1 MKKFFIIN
9 LVICI
14 SIGWTGTSHLPN
26 IKLKDLKNKR
36 QELSQY
42 YSDGPILIN
51 IWNLACEPCKKEM
64 KELDKLNKKYG
75 AQGFEVV
82 SINIDNTRSMSKVK
96 SYVNSQ
102 KYSFTVLSDPKAEF
116 FRKMGGKVMPFV
128 IIADSTGEIIN
139 RHVGYNP
146 GDEIRLEKEILHIL
160 QPLAE
165 IPDSLKAGIPD
176 SLKAETE
183 PKQTHPI
190 TKPDLEV
197 IPEENT
203 PE

>member
-9 LVICI
+9 LLVLMT
-14 SIGWTGTSHLPN
+14 IGWSGTNHLPN
-26 IKLKDLKNKR
+26 MKLKDLKNKR
-36 QELSQY
+36 QDLSQY
-42 YSDGPILIN
+42 YSDGPILLN

-64 KELDKLNKKYG
+64 KELDKLNIKYG
-75 AQGFEVV
+75 PQGFEVV

-128 IIADSTGEIIN
+128 IIADSTGKIIN

-165 IPDSLKAGIPD
+165 NPDSLKAD
-176 SLKAETE
+176 TA
-183 PKQTHPI
+183 PKQTRPI

>member
-9 LVICI
+9 LLVLMT
-14 SIGWTGTSHLPN
+14 IGWSGTNHLPN
-26 IKLKDLKNKR
+26 MKLKDLKNKR
-36 QELSQY
+36 QDLSQY
-42 YSDGPILIN
+42 YSDGPILLN

-64 KELDKLNKKYG
+64 KELDKLNIKYG
-75 AQGFEVV
+75 PQGFEVV

-128 IIADSTGEIIN
+128 IIADSTGKIIN
-139 RHVGYNP
+139 RHVGYSP

-165 IPDSLKAGIPD
+165 NPDSLQAD
-176 SLKAETE
+176 TE

>member
-9 LVICI
+9 LLALMT
-14 SIGWTGTSHLPN
+14 IGWTGTNHLPN
-26 IKLKDLKNKR
+26 MKFKDMKNKR

-42 YSDGPILIN
+42 YNDGPILLN

-64 KELDKLNKKYG
+64 KELDKLNIKYG
-75 AQGFEVV
+75 PQGFKVV
-82 SINIDNTRSMSKVK
+82 SINIDNTRNMSKVK

-165 IPDSLKAGIPD
+165 NPDSLQAD
-176 SLKAETE
+176 TE
-183 PKQTHPI
+183 PKPTHPI

>member
-1 MKKFFIIN
+1 MKQFFIIN
-9 LVICI
+9 LLVLMA
-14 SIGWTGTSHLPN
+14 IGWSGTNHLPN
-26 IKLKDLKNKR
+26 MKLKDLKNKR
-36 QELSQY
+36 QDLSQY

-64 KELDKLNKKYG
+64 KELDKLNIKYG
-75 AQGFEVV
+75 PQGFEVV
-82 SINIDNTRSMSKVK
+82 SINIDSPRSMSKVK

-139 RHVGYNP
+139 RHVGYNL

-165 IPDSLKAGIPD
+165 IPDSLQAD
-176 SLKAETE
+176 TE

-197 IPEENT
+197 VPEENT

>member
-1 MKKFFIIN
+1 MRKFFIIN
-9 LVICI
+9 LLICI
-14 SIGWTGTSHLPN
+14 SVVWTGTSHLPN

-64 KELDKLNKKYG
+64 KELDKLNIKYG
-75 AQGFEVV
+75 PQGFEVV

-128 IIADSTGEIIN
+128 IIADSTGKIIN
-139 RHVGYNP
+139 RHVGYSP

-165 IPDSLKAGIPD
+165 NPDSLQAD
-176 SLKAETE
+176 TE